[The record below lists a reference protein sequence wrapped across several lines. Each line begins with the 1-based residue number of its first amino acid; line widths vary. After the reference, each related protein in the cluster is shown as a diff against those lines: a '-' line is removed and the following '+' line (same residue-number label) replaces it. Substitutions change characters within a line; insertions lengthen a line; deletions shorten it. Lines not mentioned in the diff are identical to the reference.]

1 MSRRLKL
8 YLIPVLILL
17 AFTLPHLDQGEFRR
31 DTVRYAA
38 IGHYMWNGGSLLTPY
53 ANAEKIYFNK
63 PPLALWIHGFF
74 LKLFGLNLVAAR
86 VPSILAAV
94 GVLALSMLSVRNLGT
109 RREAVISGIVLAS
122 TYEFFRRTR
131 EISLDMWQLFFLMI
145 AVWLV
150 TKTFRHGARWPLVVC
165 GIPIGLA
172 LMCKQLVGLM
182 VLPIFAVW
190 LAIAG
195 RARLIIWLVLGA
207 LPMSILVA
215 APWHLYMYSIFGES
229 FARHFFGREVIER
242 AQRSDQQNS
251 AFYYLIENS
260 RTYWPWMIGLI
271 YAIWLCLK
279 KSQRSL
285 SQRRGFVVPAT
296 IWVGVW
302 LGAISIFADKK
313 PNYALPLYPMLSW
326 IVAWA
331 LCRIPS
337 SHLKNWYERGL
348 PGLAPVAVALFLI
361 AAVAPIQFQEPPE
374 KHWLKLVNWMK
385 STKLDIA
392 QLKYA
397 NIEQSDVCYVY
408 VKTGKWM
415 KSLRAARA
423 SGDSSENVLVVT
435 KFPNDAKPAE
445 FGEVLFSSGPVHVV
459 SQRHER

>member
-17 AFTLPHLDQGEFRR
+17 AVTLPHLDQGEFRR

-63 PPLALWIHGFF
+63 PPLGLWLHGLF

-86 VPSILAAV
+86 IPSILAAV
-94 GVLALSMLSVRNLGT
+94 GVLVLSMMSVRNLGT

-131 EISLDMWQLFFLMI
+131 EISLDMWQLLFLMI
-145 AVWLV
+145 AVWLI
-150 TKTFRHGARWPLVVC
+150 TKTLRTGVRWPLVAC

-172 LMCKQLVGLM
+172 LMCKQLVGLIA
-182 VLPIFAVW
+182 LPIFAIW

-195 RARLIIWLVLGA
+195 QARLITWLLIGA

-215 APWHLYMYSIFGES
+215 APWHLYMYSVFGDRFTS
-229 FARHFFGREVIER
+229 RYFGREVIEYATR
-242 AQRSDQQNS
+242 QNQPGS
-251 AFYYLIENS
+251 IFYYLDENL
-260 RTYWPWMIGLI
+260 RTYWPWLIGLA
-271 YAIWLCLK
+271 YAIYLPIRKL
-279 KSQRSL
+279 
-285 SQRRGFVVPAT
+285 RRLRGWRRDFVAIAAV
-296 IWVGVW
+296 WVGIW
-302 LGAISIFADKK
+302 LVAISIFVDKK

-331 LCRIPS
+331 LCRFPS
-337 SHLKNWYERGL
+337 SDLKNWYERGL
-348 PGLAPVAVALFLI
+348 PWLAPATVAVFLI

-385 STKLDIA
+385 ATKIDIA

-415 KSLRAARA
+415 KSLKGARA
-423 SGDSSENVLVVT
+423 SDSENLLVVT
-435 KFPNDAKPAE
+435 KFPNNAKPPE
-445 FGEVLFSSGPVHVV
+445 YQDILFSSGPVHLVL
-459 SQRHER
+459 QRQ